1 MMPCPRP
8 EIARLIPDE
17 HGGRFGLEARAQAVL
32 DFSTTVHAY
41 GPPPRVREAVGA
53 CNIEEYPDPHAWS
66 FRAGVAYQLNLPPGL
81 VMAGNGSVE
90 LLRRIALAYIR
101 QGDPVVIAAP
111 TFGEYRVGVEIMGG
125 IVHEVRAHGLGSARP
140 DVDSLVDVVRCLRPR
155 VTFLCNPNNPTGTYW
170 NMAEV
175 RALLR
180 ACSPGLLVL
189 DEAFRAFVE
198 APWDPLP
205 LVEEGP
211 IVLVRSMTK
220 DHAMAGL
227 RIGYA
232 IGAPAILKPLG
243 QVQTPWGI
251 SAPAQVAGLAALED
265 PDYLP
270 RVMAAVRRDAQEM
283 ASGLRAAG
291 YEPMVGAVHFFLL
304 PVGGGRETAEKFRVQ
319 GFLVRPCASFGL
331 PQYVRIGPR
340 RPSENGIFVRVA
352 AGLRTP
358 ALAP

>member
-8 EIARLIPDE
+8 EIARLMPDE
-17 HGGRFGLEARAQAVL
+17 HGGRFGLEAGAQAVL
-32 DFSTTVHAY
+32 DFSTTIHAY

-53 CNIEEYPDPHAWS
+53 CNIEEYPDPHARS
-66 FRAGVAYQLNLPPGL
+66 FCAGVAHQLNLPSCL

-111 TFGEYRVGVEIMGG
+111 TFGEYRVGAEIMGG
-125 IVHEVRAHGLGSARP
+125 IVHEVRAHGLGSAP
-140 DVDSLVDVVRCLRPR
+140 PNVDSLIDVVRRLRPR

-170 NMAEV
+170 DMAEV

-198 APWDPLP
+198 APWDPLT
-205 LVEEGP
+205 LLEDGP
-211 IVLVRSMTK
+211 IVLVRSMGK

-232 IGAPAILKPLG
+232 IGAAHILEPLRR
-243 QVQTPWGI
+243 VHTPWEI
-251 SAPAQVAGLAALED
+251 SAPAQAAGLAALED
-265 PDYLP
+265 PAYLP
-270 RVMAAVRRDAQEM
+270 GVMAAVRRDARQM
-283 ASGLRAAG
+283 VSALRAAG
-291 YEPMVGAVHFFLL
+291 YEPALGAAHFFLL
-304 PVGGGRETAEKFRVQ
+304 PVEDGQRTAETLLAQRL
-319 GFLVRPCASFGL
+319 LVRSCASFGL
-331 PQYVRIGPR
+331 PHYIRIGPR
-340 RPSENGIFVRVA
+340 RSAENAMFVRA
-352 AGLRTP
+352 AADLRIPARTP
-358 ALAP
+358 